1 MFLSV
6 LFQPFK
12 DCITILMRKI
22 LPLYNN
28 LIIFAEYYEPFKFT
42 LMNKILRLTMMCLMA
57 LFVGANAVAEET
69 AEVTLDFTTNN
80 WGLPEGSSSK
90 ATASQSFTNESY
102 TITLEAA
109 DGYYYNTQG
118 YLMLGKSGST
128 LTLPAFDFDVSKIE
142 VVGRDGA
149 SASTKQNIYV
159 GDVAVS
165 TETTGATG
173 TNTYKISESYQT
185 AGNVYVLKVT
195 SAHNSQITA
204 INIYKASGK
213 ESAGLAFS
221 ESSISVEQGTN
232 FTAPTFTYATT
243 AEITFTSDNEDVATV
258 DASGNISLAGGTGTA
273 VITATSEENDEYDAG
288 STTCTITVYIYN
300 TYKKATTIES
310 GKQYLIVA
318 QRDDCTY
325 YAYPLS
331 STYTYGYL
339 SVGTISEL
347 TDEIDVKSTY
357 DDSFTFTESGNGYTI
372 MDSEGRYMYHSGSYN
387 TFNVG
392 STPYVWSVEQ
402 FNDGT
407 FYIEMD
413 GYFIQWGQG
422 TYTTFGCYNTEQD
435 GAVYPYLYVLDE
447 TTTGI
452 KSVTT
457 VTTEDQELDP
467 DAPVYNL
474 SGQRVTKSTKGI
486 LIQNG
491 KKFVNK

>member
-1 MFLSV
+1 
-6 LFQPFK
+6 
-12 DCITILMRKI
+12 
-22 LPLYNN
+22 
-28 LIIFAEYYEPFKFT
+28 
-42 LMNKILRLTMMCLMA
+42 MNKILRLTMMCLMA

-69 AEVTLDFTTNN
+69 AEVSLDFTTNS
-80 WGLPEGSSSK
+80 WGFPEGSSNK
-90 ATASQSFTNESY
+90 GTESQSFTSGDY
-102 TITLEAA
+102 TIILEATSS
-109 DGYYYNTQG
+109 GYYYNTDG
-118 YLMLGKSGST
+118 YLLFGKSGST

-149 SASTKQNIYV
+149 SASTVQNIYV
-159 GDVAVS
+159 GETAVS
-165 TETTGATG
+165 ESTKGATG
-173 TNTYKISESYQT
+173 TNTYEISESYQT

-195 SAHNSQITA
+195 SAHNTQITA

-213 ESAGLAFS
+213 ASAGLAFS
-221 ESSISVEQGTN
+221 ESSISVEQGTD

-273 VITATSEENDEYDAG
+273 VITATSEENDEYNAG
-288 STTCTITVYIYN
+288 STTCTITVYTYN

-357 DDSFTFTESGNGYTI
+357 DDSFTFTESGDGYTI
-372 MDSEGRYMYHSGSYN
+372 MDSEDRYLYHSGTYN

-402 FNDGT
+402 LDDGT

-422 TYTTFGCYNTEQD
+422 TYTTFGCYTELQE
-435 GAVYPYLYVLDE
+435 GAVYPYLYVYDE
-447 TTTGI
+447 EATTGI

-457 VTTEDQELDP
+457 TEKEVDP